1 MDAATADRI
10 VAGKMSTT
18 TRPLPRSGR
27 FTQAE
32 AIRLPSLRIMN
43 DPCGTELFKYIRNV
57 LESNRNILNRGTA
70 TDNISQPLARLSPLL
85 EIEVSSERPNANVI
99 QRYINGRNGACLQ

>member
-43 DPCGTELFKYIRNV
+43 DLSGAELFQHIRNV
-57 LESNRNILNRGTA
+57 LESNRNILNRGTGA
-70 TDNISQPLARLSPLL
+70 DNISQPVAQLSTLSNDIL
-85 EIEVSSERPNANVI
+85 MR
-99 QRYINGRNGACLQ
+99 GRGRAYN